1 VAEGGHYDI
10 VILGGGSGGYACAL
24 RAAELGKRVALI
36 EKDKVG
42 GTCLHRGCIPTK
54 ALLHAAEVA
63 DSTRESA
70 KFGVR
75 STFEGI
81 DMPAVLSYQQGV
93 VERLWKGLQST
104 IASRKIDTIIGD
116 GRLTS
121 PNSVAV
127 GDEVY
132 TGDYVVLATG
142 SVPRSLPGLTLDGQR
157 VISSDEGLR
166 LDRVPAS
173 AIILGG
179 GVIGAEFAS
188 VWRSFGAEVTIV
200 EMAPQLLPL
209 EDESSAKVLQRMF
222 RRRGIAF
229 ELDTPF
235 QSVSYTDDGV
245 SVTLGNGKTLA
256 AEVLLVAVGRAPV
269 SADLGYEEAGVAITR
284 GYVDVDG
291 YCRTSVPNVFAVGD
305 LIATPQLA
313 HVGFAEGILVAE
325 QIGGLEVRPIDY
337 DGVPRITY
345 CDPEVASVGITSA
358 QAAERGLNVVEVI
371 YPLGGNGRS
380 VILQTQGQA
389 KVLAEAPQAPGDKP
403 GRVLGVHL
411 IGSRVGEL
419 IAEAQLIVNWD
430 AEPDDV
436 AALIHPHPTQSEI
449 IGEAHL
455 ALAGKPLHFHA

>member
-63 DSTRESA
+63 DSSRESE

-75 STFEGI
+75 SSFEGI
-81 DMPAVLSYQQGV
+81 EMPAVLSYQQGV

-104 IASRKIDTIIGD
+104 IASRKIDTIYGD
-116 GRLTS
+116 GRLASPTS
-121 PNSVAV
+121 VTVNGAT
-127 GDEVY
+127 Y
-132 TGDYVVLATG
+132 TGDHIVLATG
-142 SVPRSLPGLTLDGQR
+142 SVPRSLPGLALDGVR
-157 VISSDEGLR
+157 VITSDEALT
-166 LDRVPAS
+166 LDRVPSKAV
-173 AIILGG
+173 ILGG
-179 GVIGAEFAS
+179 GVIGVEFAS

-209 EDESSAKVLQRMF
+209 EDEGSAKVLQRVF
-222 RRRGIAF
+222 RRRGIGF
-229 ELDTPF
+229 ELGAPF
-235 QSVSYTDDGV
+235 QSVTYTDSGV
-245 SVTLGNGKTLA
+245 RVTLGTGKQLD
-256 AEVLLVAVGRAPV
+256 AEVLLVAVGRGPV
-269 SADLGYEEAGVAITR
+269 SADLGYEENGVTLTR
-284 GYVDVDG
+284 GFVDVDPL
-291 YCRTSVPNVFAVGD
+291 CQTAVPTISAVGD
-305 LIATPQLA
+305 LINTPQLA
-313 HVGFAEGILVAE
+313 HVGFGEGILVAE
-325 QIGGLEVRPIDY
+325 RLGGLDVKPIDY

-345 CDPEVASVGITSA
+345 SDPEVASVGITSA
-358 QAAERGLNVVEVI
+358 QAAARGINVVEVN
-371 YPLGGNGRS
+371 YPLGGNGKS

-389 KVLAEAPQAPGDKP
+389 KVIAEAPAAPGGQP

-411 IGSRVGEL
+411 VGSRVGEL
-419 IAEAQLIVNWD
+419 IAEAQLIYNWD